1 MKQKA
6 ASTSAITSLGDAPDE
21 ERKARMIKYATSMG
35 IRVVCIIACFYTPGW
50 WLLIPAL
57 GAVFLPY
64 FAVIAAN
71 QVTRTGGNQVERPGS
86 IVLSGQGPQ
95 S

>member
-1 MKQKA
+1 MKHKA

-21 ERKARMIKYATSMG
+21 ERKARMMKYATSQG
-35 IRVVCIIACFYTPGW
+35 IRLVCIIACFFTPGV

-57 GAVFLPY
+57 GAIFLPY

-86 IVLSGQGPQ
+86 ILLSGQGPQ